1 MFKIS
6 SFFCFPL
13 RRGPSH
19 HTPTSDSDSLQLADK
34 TYVKSCVFCNVSKEN
49 GFNVLWEDDK
59 FIAFYDRDPACR
71 HHVQLIPKA
80 HIRSVKSLTKD
91 DVQLVRNMA
100 DIGMVILGKLDV
112 PKDMRKMGFHIPPFN
127 SVSHL
132 HLHLQGLPY
141 KNFLRAAKYPVAR
154 AGKRHDEGFSY
165 FVDVGQV
172 IRILEKGHTVSI
184 SPC

>member
-19 HTPTSDSDSLQLADK
+19 HATNSDSDSLQLADK

-49 GFNVLWEDDK
+49 GFNILWEDDK

-80 HIRSVKSLTKD
+80 HIRMFVSPIPSD
-91 DVQLVRNMA
+91 QLRNMA

-141 KNFLRAAKYPVAR
+141 KSFLRAAKYPVAR
-154 AGKRHDEGFSY
+154 AGKRHDKGFSY
-165 FVDVGQV
+165 FVDVEQV
-172 IRILEKGHTVSI
+172 IRILEKGHTVNI

>member
-1 MFKIS
+1 MFKMS
-6 SFFCFPL
+6 SFCCFPL

-34 TYVKSCVFCNVSKEN
+34 SYVNSCVFCNISKEN
-49 GFNVLWEDDK
+49 GFNILWEDDK

-91 DVQLVRNMA
+91 DVQLVRDMA
-100 DIGMVILGKLDV
+100 DIGMDILGKLDV
-112 PKDMRKMGFHIPPFN
+112 PKDMRKMGFHIPPLN
-127 SVSHL
+127 S
-132 HLHLQGLPY
+132 
-141 KNFLRAAKYPVAR
+141 YPVAW
-154 AGKRHDEGFSY
+154 AGKRHDKGFSY
-165 FVDVGQV
+165 FVDVEQV
-172 IRILEKGHTVSI
+172 IRILEKGHAVSI